1 MTQPSLTG
9 QGPRPVAND
18 FLTGT
23 MEDRLKEAFF
33 RVLPRDVNIATA
45 YLTPD
50 GFLRLKEGMSGASK
64 VNLLLGERPFLNR
77 RGPDERLG
85 QPGDDDDLDGPDEAI
100 DWYRFLEG
108 DYPWILLT
116 HERRKELLERRD
128 AEGVDTT
135 AFNAAAWEKVRT
147 LVQFLQRDGVEVRRF
162 LGDKAG
168 KIPDGQVLSHK
179 TTSSIRL
186 HAKTYLLRGEGAAF
200 AAVGSSNLTVG
211 GLTENIELNLTSY
224 DEPLV
229 SQLEEWFVNK
239 WLQGQD
245 CRAEFIRLLEECVL
259 FGRRFT
265 PWQVFIKA
273 LHAAYGRY
281 LDLAITEDIASK
293 LADFQQEAVRRCVTL
308 LDRHWGAMLCDS
320 VGLGK
325 TYEGLGIVGE
335 FARRRQESTNK
346 TVRAL
351 VVCPAQLMNNWT
363 QEQLLSYGIVGE
375 TISMESLP
383 MLVVDDEDGESPH
396 DRMVRERK
404 LRHLQ
409 SFDIVLVDESHNF
422 RNPSTKRYRALQ
434 QIIRGAGDMR
444 VVLMTATPINN
455 TPWDLYYQLSLIT
468 RGDDTW
474 YAGRGPV
481 ANLRNTFR
489 AIETGS
495 NGTGLLD
502 TMLLSL
508 VRRTR
513 HDVRAMQDAGKPMEL
528 GGQEMRFPHHEIPKA
543 LGYSLEALYGGIY
556 REITTTIEGLKFAVY
571 DLESYGVQTG
581 DAESSERLKQR
592 NTNFIGIM
600 RTIFLKR
607 MESSVVALMSTVR
620 GMVEYSNLFLAQLDE
635 GRVITPKDA
644 QRLRAALGGSLPD
657 DSVEGAEWDQRARS
671 TVKDSPKAPSDPVE
685 FERLKEA
692 VTADRDRLAALLKS
706 LEATEAQW
714 EQGNDPKLQALRTLL
729 ESLPA
734 TDRHGVPT
742 KVVLFTNYKD
752 TADYIFKQLGGPADY
767 RQRVRRVASNLR
779 DHRWMAL
786 LTGADDHKRRA
797 EVLQYFAP
805 LAFHRETEAPDD
817 PILLERVEPFRAE
830 GIDLLIA
837 TDVLS
842 EGQNLQD
849 AQYLVNYDL
858 HWNPVRMIQRA
869 GRIDRLFSPH
879 ENVYFYN
886 LMPERELESLLKLV
900 GRLSTKVASIEDMV
914 GLDASVLGEQIEAK
928 AFDQIMQ
935 LAAGGEKAE
944 AVYREGEQAQGL
956 DLAFAELQ
964 RYVSLVKDLGTEEV
978 REVPDGVYS
987 IRLGTRAGVFIML
1000 RMPEELSGQ
1009 VYWRFYPLT
1018 ESQARTTA
1026 SEVLSLIEAIREDQ
1040 RLDLPPDENPFTYLV
1055 EPLRAAIDQLG
1066 EEYKSQVAERT
1077 QDEFTRR
1084 LANLLARDDVAE
1096 ADPELWEKLHVWRN
1110 DPPPTDALDRPKVRD
1125 WRRLVRTTAA
1135 GEHLSVVLE
1144 RLRGLWEGLCA
1155 EGLDRPFVKPP
1166 GHTPTVRDLE
1176 LVCWELVLTK
1186 KAFDEISSGRTAQGN
1201 S

>member
-85 QPGDDDDLDGPDEAI
+85 QPGDDDDLDGPDESI
-100 DWYRFLEG
+100 DWYRFLKD

-116 HERRKELLERRD
+116 HERRKELLERGD
-128 AEGVDTT
+128 AEGADT
-135 AFNAAAWEKVRT
+135 AVFNHAAWEKVRT
-147 LVQFLQRDGVEVRRF
+147 LVQFLERDGVEVRRF
-162 LGDKAG
+162 LADKAG

-245 CRAEFIRLLEECVL
+245 CREEFIRLLEECVL

-657 DSVEGAEWDQRARS
+657 DSVEGAEWEQRARS

-685 FERLKEA
+685 FQRLKEA
-692 VTADRDRLAALLKS
+692 VTADRDRLAVLLKS

-714 EQGNDPKLQALRTLL
+714 EQGNDPKLQALRSLL

-752 TADYIFKQLGGPADY
+752 TAEYIFKQLGGPADY
-767 RQRVRRVASNLR
+767 RQLARRVASNLR

-935 LAAGGEKAE
+935 LAAGGEQAE

-1026 SEVLSLIEAIREDQ
+1026 SEVLSLIEATREDQ
-1040 RLDLPPDENPFTYLV
+1040 RLDLPPDENPFTYL
-1055 EPLRAAIDQLG
+1055 EAPLRAAIDQLG

>member
-1 MTQPSLTG
+1 MGLQPSLSG
-9 QGPRPVAND
+9 PGPRPVAND

-23 MEDRLKEAFF
+23 MDDRLKEAFF
-33 RVLPRDVNIATA
+33 RVLPTDVNVATA

-50 GFLRLKEGMSGASK
+50 GFMRLKEGMSGASR

-77 RGPDERLG
+77 RGPEERLR
-85 QPGDDDDLDGPDEAI
+85 QPGDDDDLAGPEEAI
-100 DWYRFLEG
+100 DWHAFLEG

-116 HERRKELLERRD
+116 HARRKELLENKEAD
-128 AEGVDTT
+128 PEAVA
-135 AFNAAAWEKVRT
+135 AFSTAAWEKVRA

-162 LGDKAG
+162 LADKAG
-168 KIPDGQVLSHK
+168 KVPDGQVLSHK

-211 GLTENIELNLTSY
+211 GLTQNIELNLTSY

-229 SQLEEWFVNK
+229 AQLEAWFVNK

-293 LADFQQEAVRRCVTL
+293 LAEFQQEAVSRCVTL

-346 TVRAL
+346 TVHAL

-363 QEQLLSYGIVGE
+363 QEKLLSYGIVGE
-375 TISMESLP
+375 TISMETLP
-383 MLVVDDEDGESPH
+383 TMVVEDEDAETPLE
-396 DRMVRERK
+396 RMRREKK

-422 RNPSTKRYRALQ
+422 RNPATKRYRALQ
-434 QIIRGAGDMR
+434 QIIRGAGEMR

-455 TPWDLYYQLSLIT
+455 TPWDLYYQLSLVT

-489 AIETGS
+489 AIESGA

-528 GGQEMRFPHHEIPKA
+528 AGQEMRFPHHEIPKA
-543 LGYSLEALYGGIY
+543 LSYSLEALYGGIY
-556 REITTTIEGLKFAVY
+556 REVTATIEGLKFAVY

-581 DAESSERLKQR
+581 DTDTSERLKQR
-592 NTNFIGIM
+592 NSNFIGIM

-620 GMVEYSNLFLAQLDE
+620 SMVEYSNLFLAQLDE
-635 GRVITPKDA
+635 GRVVTPKDA

-657 DSVEGAEWDQRARS
+657 DSIEAAEWDQRARR
-671 TVKDSPKAPSDPVE
+671 TVQDSPKAPSDPVDL
-685 FERLKEA
+685 ERLKAA
-692 VTADRDRLAALLKS
+692 VTADRDRLAGLLQS
-706 LEATEAQW
+706 LEATEVQW
-714 EQGNDPKLQALRTLL
+714 EQGNDPKLQALRALL

-752 TADYIFKQLGGPADY
+752 TADYIFKQLGGPRGY
-767 RQRVRRVASNLR
+767 RQQSRRVASNLS

-786 LTGADDHKRRA
+786 LTGADDHRRRA

-817 PILLERVEPFRAE
+817 PILLERVAPFRDE

-879 ENVYFYN
+879 ERVYFYN
-886 LMPERELESLLKLV
+886 LMPEQELESLLKLV
-900 GRLSTKVASIEDMV
+900 GRLSVKVASIEDMV

-935 LAAGGEKAE
+935 LAAGGAKAE

-964 RYVSLVKDLGTEEV
+964 RYVTLVKDLGTEEV
-978 REVPDGVYS
+978 RDVPDGVYS
-987 IRLGTRAGVFIML
+987 VRLGPQAGVFIML

-1009 VYWRFYPLT
+1009 VYWRFYPLS
-1018 ESQARTTA
+1018 ESQARTAA
-1026 SEVLSLIEAIREDQ
+1026 SEVLGLIEATRDDQ

-1055 EPLRAAIDQLG
+1055 GPLNAAINQLG

-1084 LANLLARDDVAE
+1084 LANLLARDDVVEAE
-1096 ADPELWEKLHVWRN
+1096 PELWEKLHIWRQ
-1110 DPPPTDALDRPKVRD
+1110 DPPPTDSLDRPKVRD
-1125 WRRLVRTTAA
+1125 WRRLIRTTAA
-1135 GEHLSVVLE
+1135 GERLDVVLE
-1144 RLRGLWEGLCA
+1144 RLTGLWQGLSA
-1155 EGLDRPFVKPP
+1155 EGLDRPFAKPA
-1166 GHTPTVRDLE
+1166 GHTPTVRDLQ

-1186 KAFDEISSGRTAQGN
+1186 KVFDEFAARA
-1201 S
+1201 